1 MSKQLTVANLG
12 TSAESTAGD
21 ITFQIPG
28 WMFRNN
34 SKPSLV
40 CAGITGAETVTLWH
54 ADGVGFQQTY
64 DDQATPVAAQLDPT
78 NNKTSIT
85 LNTPG
90 LFSVTHSALAAA
102 RKLRVLFG

>member
-1 MSKQLTVANLG
+1 MSKQLTLANLG
-12 TSAESTAGD
+12 TSEETTAGD

-54 ADGVGFQQTY
+54 ADGSGFQQTY
-64 DDQATPVAAQLDPT
+64 DDQGDAAQLDPT
-78 NNKTSIT
+78 NSKTSIT